1 MIGYN
6 YIKLY
11 IGSGNVNVWQGDKN
25 EKRSN
30 NNKVNEKF
38 KYHGLKY
45 LFTRNLNVTVSFALR
60 RRDMRI
66 AFSVSAV
73 VVDGVFLAHP
83 SEPTPLGGV
92 KVTELRL
99 VPPPLALRVAELGVH
114 RSLAPVD
121 VKPLV
126 RCYEGCFRP
135 IRFLQTTPRCPVISV
150 PQTVVDLHWLVE
162 WEFHSQVLAVLE
174 HPDWHLVH
182 KEHNLIQVP
191 ENGVSVVFFRGI
203 KPEIDSLLSITLASG
218 EHICLQNVR
227 LSCSVPQ
234 ELKVYLIMLRVLG
247 R

>member
-182 KEHNLIQVP
+182 KEPAHPQHQIFLLKHLTSSFFYFLLTNKYYSSSFSKNISSKDLNLSFPTINV
-191 ENGVSVVFFRGI
+191 NHIS
-203 KPEIDSLLSITLASG
+203 ASFY
-218 EHICLQNVR
+218 LDF
-227 LSCSVPQ
+227 
-234 ELKVYLIMLRVLG
+234 KV
-247 R
+247 